1 VKLSR
6 LQVLRTFVRS
16 FFIQAGFNPQGLQTL
31 GLVYAL
37 EPVLKALYPDP
48 HTEQQALER
57 HLTPFNTHP
66 YVAAAF
72 VGGIVRYEQRIA
84 RGTASPED
92 VARFKSGLMGP
103 LAALGDGFFWL
114 SLRPL
119 VSAVGVA
126 MVPVLTMWSVVLFVV
141 LYNVVH
147 LTLRAALFR
156 MGLDLGE
163 GIVSRLAALKVP
175 AWSLRLRWAAVA
187 LVAGVGAWLSV
198 RFGAQGGPLR
208 SQLVLALGCLGF
220 GGLAIVFAERRV
232 SPYILLYALSAVAVV
247 VGAIS

>member
-1 VKLSR
+1 M
-6 LQVLRTFVRS
+6 RS

-84 RGTASPED
+84 KGTASPED
-92 VARFKSGLMGP
+92 VARFKTGLMGP

-126 MVPVLTMWSVVLFVV
+126 MVPLLSVWSVVLFVV
-141 LYNVVH
+141 LYNAVH
-147 LTLRAALFR
+147 LSLRAGLFR
-156 MGLDLGE
+156 LGLDLGE

-175 AWSLRLRWAAVA
+175 AWSIRMRALAVG

-198 RFGAQGGPLR
+198 RFGAQGGPPR
-208 SQLVLALGCLGF
+208 SQFILAFGCFTFGVLAT
-220 GGLAIVFAERRV
+220 VFAERRV
-232 SPYILLYALSAVAVV
+232 SPYLLLYALSAVAVV
-247 VGAIS
+247 VGAVF